1 MTDLGNHMLL
11 VVEDNEDDILFIERA
26 FEEANLRNP
35 LQILRDGDSAVDYL
49 SGVGEYAD
57 RDRYPLPPL
66 ILLDIRLPRRSG
78 LEVLTW
84 IKQQP
89 RLRRLPVVMLTTSRE
104 NADINRAYD
113 LGANSYLLKPVEPD
127 DLREM
132 VKTLNLYWLILNQ
145 RPDVEDS

>member
-26 FEEANLRNP
+26 FDEANLSNP
-35 LQILRDGDSAVDYL
+35 LQIIRDGDSAVDYL
-49 SGVGEYAD
+49 SGVGEYGN

-89 RLRRLPVVMLTTSRE
+89 GLRRLPVVMLTTSRE
-104 NADINRAYD
+104 NSDINRAYD
-113 LGANSYLLKPVEPD
+113 LGANSYLLKPVGPD
-127 DLREM
+127 ALREM
-132 VKTLNLYWLILNQ
+132 VKTLNFYWLILNQ
-145 RPDVEDS
+145 RPDVEDG